1 MMVHAC
7 NGSMLGGETGGS
19 QVGAQGQ
26 PEQHNEFRDSQGC
39 LVRPYLKA
47 NKQTNSTSTHK
58 WHSLCGVWAMLV
70 LVMTVDEEKQFH
82 VGFSCCVDRNK
93 PLRAK

>member
-47 NKQTNSTSTHK
+47 NKQTAHQHINGTH
-58 WHSLCGVWAMLV
+58 
-70 LVMTVDEEKQFH
+70 
-82 VGFSCCVDRNK
+82 CVVFG
-93 PLRAK
+93 PCWCWS